1 MRHSLDSPEGYRIK
15 AVATFTGL
23 SPHVIRKWEERY
35 QFLIPYRSENGYR
48 LYFEDDIQFLMYLN
62 AQIEAG
68 KSVGQLGKIGG
79 AQLRRDM
86 NEGPV
91 HVFGIPQSHYKQA
104 ITLIQAARRL
114 NRSITE
120 ETIQNLVYRLGLEQ
134 AVQQVFFPV
143 LKAIGDLW
151 HGGKVSITGE
161 HMVTQAIRQHLVETL
176 QKRKSHQGPS
186 VILACA
192 PRDFHEIGAMTA
204 TLILQAQGWQ
214 PVYLGPDTDIDLIR
228 LACKRRS
235 GRLIIMSMVREPHQ
249 KDITMLMEHIKQQ
262 LLPHYPVI
270 IGGQGAS
277 KYIDL
282 IERYG
287 IKYIEDMNYI
297 KRLKPHVFEVT
308 KLIYG

>member
-79 AQLRRDM
+79 AQLRREM

-91 HVFGIPQSHYKQA
+91 HVFGIPQAHYKQA

-176 QKRKSHQGPS
+176 HKEKESPRTIGHPRLCASGFSRDRSDDCNIDSSGSGVATCLFGARYRHRPYS
-186 VILACA
+186 VSL
-192 PRDFHEIGAMTA
+192 
-204 TLILQAQGWQ
+204 
-214 PVYLGPDTDIDLIR
+214 
-228 LACKRRS
+228 
-235 GRLIIMSMVREPHQ
+235 
-249 KDITMLMEHIKQQ
+249 
-262 LLPHYPVI
+262 
-270 IGGQGAS
+270 
-277 KYIDL
+277 
-282 IERYG
+282 
-287 IKYIEDMNYI
+287 
-297 KRLKPHVFEVT
+297 
-308 KLIYG
+308 